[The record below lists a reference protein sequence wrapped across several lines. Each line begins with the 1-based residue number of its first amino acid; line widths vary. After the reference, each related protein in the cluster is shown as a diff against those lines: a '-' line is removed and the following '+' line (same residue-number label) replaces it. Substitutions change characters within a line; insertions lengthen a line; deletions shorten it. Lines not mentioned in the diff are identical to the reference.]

1 MIGVN
6 LAGGLGNYLFQIS
19 AAYSFA
25 LDNNDTLIID
35 ESKIVTVHKHMSTYK
50 TNIFRNLN
58 YGLVF
63 YENYYPEPFFHYKE
77 IPAIKNLFI
86 NGYFQSEKYFKNNR
100 NKILDLFSIDENS
113 LRYINEKYKD
123 IDFLNST
130 SLHIRRGDYKNL
142 PLHHPICEMSY
153 YHKAIDIIKPENL
166 LIFSD
171 DINWCKESFKDYKN
185 NIIYIDNNPDYIE
198 LWLMSMCKNNII
210 ANSTFSW
217 WGAWLNNNNKKIV
230 VAPSRWFGSAIKHEI
245 KDLLL
250 EEWIKI

>member
-63 YENYYPEPFFHYKE
+63 YENYYQEPFFHYKE
-77 IPAIKNLFI
+77 IPTIKNLFI

>member
-25 LDNNDTLIID
+25 LESNDSFIID

-63 YENYYPEPFFHYKE
+63 YENQYQEPFFHYKK
-77 IPAIKNLFI
+77 IPDLKNLFI
-86 NGYFQSEKYFKNNR
+86 NGYFQSEKYFLKYR
-100 NKILDLFSIDENS
+100 EELLKLFSIDDFNKS
-113 LRYINEKYKD
+113 LLEKKYVN
-123 IDFLNST
+123 IDFEDSC
-130 SLHIRRGDYKNL
+130 SIHVRRGDYLKYANIHPTLTSEYYQKCISETTSKN
-142 PLHHPICEMSY
+142 I
-153 YHKAIDIIKPENL
+153 

-171 DINWCKESFKDYKN
+171 DILWCKENLVFQGKNVIFVEGNADYN
-185 NIIYIDNNPDYIE
+185 D
-198 LWLMSMCKNNII
+198 LWLMSMCRENVI

-217 WGAWLNNNNKKIV
+217 WGAWLNNSKDKKV
-230 VAPSRWFGSAIKHEI
+230 FAPKIWFGSQLQHNID
-245 KDLLL
+245 DLIPS
-250 EEWIKI
+250 EWKKI